1 MLEKL
6 HIQNYAIIE
15 SVTVDFTGGLNI
27 ITGETGAGKSILLG
41 AIDLIMGKRADSKA
55 LYNPDNKCIVEATFR
70 HSNPAIQQILD
81 EEDLDSQEEIII
93 RREITTAGKS
103 RAFVNDTPVNL
114 DVLQNLGQHL
124 LDLHQ
129 QWDNLDIHRE
139 NYQMEMLDAY
149 VRHDDLLATYQKD
162 FRDWKKENSHLAFLE
177 SQQEKAHRETEF
189 NRYLLDE
196 LDLVQPAEGEQDT
209 LEKELDL
216 LSNAQSIRET
226 FAHILFILEEN
237 DPSVTSLTSGLL
249 HDLSA
254 ISDLSPAY
262 QALYDRLFSV
272 LEEIKDMSRESGRI
286 ADNTEFNPEK
296 IQEIR
301 ERLNTLY
308 KLQKKHGVHDEA
320 GLLAVWENLRTKND
334 DMEQLVAQI
343 EHSRANIARLE
354 KNMQKSAEE
363 LDKNRVHAIPGL
375 VKKVGELLAQLKME
389 HARLAIELLP
399 LSSFSEFGKSSIK
412 WLFAANKGSALLPL
426 KSVAS
431 GGEISRLNLCIKSIL
446 ASSMTLPTLVF
457 DEIDAGVSGD
467 VAGKMG
473 NLLSDLA
480 QHHQIISITHSPQIA
495 AKAKHHVFVY
505 KDHKGEKTHTGIR
518 ILTPEEKVRE
528 IAIMLSTDP
537 PSPTAL
543 EAARELLESK

>member
-254 ISDLSPAY
+254 IRDLSPAY

-354 KNMQKSAEE
+354 KTMQKSAEE

>member
-15 SVTVDFTGGLNI
+15 SVTINFTGGLNI

-55 LYNPDNKCIVEATFR
+55 LYNPENKCIVEATFR
-70 HSNPAIQQILD
+70 YTDQAVQQIL
-81 EEDLDSQEEIII
+81 EAEDLDSGEDIII
-93 RREITTAGKS
+93 RREITIAGKS

-139 NYQMEMLDAY
+139 NYQMEMLDAFAG
-149 VRHDDLLATYQKD
+149 HDDLMTTYQKD
-162 FRDWKKENSHLAFLE
+162 FRDWKKENSHLSFLE
-177 SQQEKAHRETEF
+177 SQQEKALRETEF

-196 LDLVQPAEGEQDT
+196 LDLVQPVEGEQET

-226 FAHILFILEEN
+226 FEHFLFILEEN

-249 HDLSA
+249 HDISA
-254 ISDLSPAY
+254 IRDLSPEY
-262 QALYDRLFSV
+262 QSLYDRLFSV

-286 ADNTEFNPEK
+286 ADSTEFNPEK

-301 ERLNTLY
+301 DRLNTLY
-308 KLQKKHGVHDEA
+308 KLQKKHGVHDES

-334 DMEQLVAQI
+334 DMEQLASQI
-343 EHSRANIARLE
+343 EQCRTNIVNLE
-354 KNMQKSAEE
+354 KTMQKSAEE
-363 LDKNRVHAIPGL
+363 LDKNRVQAIPVL
-375 VKKVGELLAQLKME
+375 VKKVSELLAQLKME

-399 LSSFSEFGKSSIK
+399 LQSFSEFGKSSIK

-467 VAGKMG
+467 VALKMG

-480 QHHQIISITHSPQIA
+480 KHHQIISITHSPQIA

-518 ILTPEEKVRE
+518 ILTQEEKVRE
-528 IAIMLSTDP
+528 IAIMLSSDP

>member
-15 SVTVDFTGGLNI
+15 SVTIHFTGGLNI

-41 AIDLIMGKRADSKA
+41 AIDLIIGKRADSKA
-55 LYNPDNKCIVEATFR
+55 LFNPDNKCIVEATFR
-70 HSNPAIQQILD
+70 HTNPAIQQIMN

-93 RREITTAGKS
+93 RREITIAGKS

-114 DVLQNLGQHL
+114 DVLQHLGEHL
-124 LDLHQ
+124 LDVHQ

-139 NYQMEMLDAY
+139 NYQMEMLDAF
-149 VRHDDLLATYQKD
+149 VRQDDLLALYQRD
-162 FRDWKKENSHLAFLE
+162 FRNWKKENSHLSFLE
-177 SQQEKAHRETEF
+177 SQQEKALRETEF

-196 LDLVQPAEGEQDT
+196 LDLIQPVEGEQET
-209 LEKELDL
+209 LEKDLDL

-226 FAHILFILEEN
+226 FEHLLFIMEEN
-237 DPSVTSLTSGLL
+237 DPSVTSLTFGLL

-254 ISDLSPAY
+254 IRDLSPDY
-262 QALYDRLFSV
+262 QAMYDRLFSLV
-272 LEEIKDMSRESGRI
+272 EEIKDMSRESGRI
-286 ADNTEFNPEK
+286 AERTEFNPEK

-320 GLLAVWENLRTKND
+320 GLLAVWENLRTKNED
-334 DMEQLVAQI
+334 TEQLVAQI
-343 EHSRANIARLE
+343 DLCRAAIATLE
-354 KNMQKSAEE
+354 KTLYTSAEE
-363 LDKNRVHAIPGL
+363 LDKNRVHGIPGL
-375 VKKVGELLAQLKME
+375 VKKVSELLAQLKME
-389 HARLAIELLP
+389 HARLAIELQP
-399 LSSFSEFGKSSIK
+399 LSSFNEFGKSSIK

-505 KDHKGEKTHTGIR
+505 KDHKGEKTLTGIR
-518 ILTPEEKVRE
+518 ILNREEKIRE
-528 IAIMLSTDP
+528 IAIMLSSDP
-537 PSPTAL
+537 PSSTAL
-543 EAARELLESK
+543 EAARELLETN